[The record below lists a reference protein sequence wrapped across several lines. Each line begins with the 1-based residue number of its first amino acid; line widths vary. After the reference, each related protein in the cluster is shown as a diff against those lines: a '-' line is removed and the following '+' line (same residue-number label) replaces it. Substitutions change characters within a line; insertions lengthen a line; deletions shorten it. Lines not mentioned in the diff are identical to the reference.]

1 MLLLYLCGVLLLL
14 LFWNLLLRCSGG
26 GCTRDELPVW
36 FRAYL
41 MGCAGGGMTVV
52 LGAGVAAAATY
63 GVLGWLVFIIDAIS
77 LGNSSICSVFILSD
91 AFRLVSLLGIAIWRT
106 SIIRDFVRLLYVSAD
121 LISSCITSN
130 CEFDCLAQRLIM
142 LIKWFMKSLIAGSEK
157 EVGRSMQ
164 ISVNNR
170 SASDSAEE
178 NDAKSR
184 AFKCAHVLI
193 ESGAPSNR
201 PIMDDKGPRRSR
213 WAMAV
218 FKHSLW
224 NVSPC
229 GVFMA
234 LTPSAQVVHVYDFG
248 PLGDYTTR
256 TRVRYMYIYIYTYI
270 DSFFFFVFL
279 FFYSA

>member
-1 MLLLYLCGVLLLL
+1 
-14 LFWNLLLRCSGG
+14 
-26 GCTRDELPVW
+26 
-36 FRAYL
+36 
-41 MGCAGGGMTVV
+41 MTVV

-106 SIIRDFVRLLYVSAD
+106 SIIRDFVRLLYVSTD

-142 LIKWFMKSLIAGSEK
+142 LIKWFMKSLITGSEK
-157 EVGRSMQ
+157 EVRRSMQ

-234 LTPSAQVVHVYDFG
+234 LIWFSVSAMKAWTLNPVPSPLNLLEGMVTVTLIFVVSWLCDEEQPVDPVMFVSSVALVFSG
-248 PLGDYTTR
+248 CVSWLMAGRLG
-256 TRVRYMYIYIYTYI
+256 
-270 DSFFFFVFL
+270 
-279 FFYSA
+279 